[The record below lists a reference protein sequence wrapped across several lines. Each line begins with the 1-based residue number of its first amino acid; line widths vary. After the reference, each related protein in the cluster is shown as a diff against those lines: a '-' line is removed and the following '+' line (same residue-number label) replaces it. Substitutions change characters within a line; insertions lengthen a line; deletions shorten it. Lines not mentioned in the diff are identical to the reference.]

1 MLYVFDPHN
10 ITKEEYE
17 SDLEKLRTYNKPF
30 MSIANKA
37 DLGLPEWL
45 NGHGDE
51 TSISAKTNQGI
62 EQLKEKLM
70 GIMDLNAIDNSNIIV
85 TNSRHYQSL
94 NESQAALEEVLKAID
109 NGLTGD
115 LLALDIRRALHALG
129 EITGE
134 ITPDDLLG
142 EIFSNFCIGK

>member
-1 MLYVFDPHN
+1 MD
-10 ITKEEYE
+10 
-17 SDLEKLRTYNKPF
+17 
-30 MSIANKA
+30 
-37 DLGLPEWL
+37 
-45 NGHGDE
+45 
-51 TSISAKTNQGI
+51 
-62 EQLKEKLM
+62 
-70 GIMDLNAIDNSNIIV
+70 IMDLNAIDNSSVIV

-94 NESQAALEEVLKAID
+94 NESQSALEDVLKAID
-109 NGLTGD
+109 GGLTGD

>member
-17 SDLEKLRTYNKPF
+17 SDLLKLKTYNKPF
-30 MSIANKA
+30 MAIANKS

-45 NGHGDE
+45 NGHSNA

-62 EQLKEKLM
+62 DQVKEKLM
-70 GIMDLNAIDNSNIIV
+70 DIMDLNAIDNSSVIV

-94 NESQAALEEVLKAID
+94 NESQRALEDVLKAID
-109 NGLTGD
+109 GGLTGD
-115 LLALDIRRALHALG
+115 LLAIDIRRALYALG